1 MKNVQKPE
9 EEESMAKTLKK
20 SNKEREWYNT
30 RLEKQAEIW
39 LYSDLTFRILR
50 AEIMSV
56 NFVTSLLG
64 K

>member
-20 SNKEREWYNT
+20 SNKEREWCNT

-50 AEIMSV
+50 VEIMSV
-56 NFVTSLLG
+56 NFVTSLLE